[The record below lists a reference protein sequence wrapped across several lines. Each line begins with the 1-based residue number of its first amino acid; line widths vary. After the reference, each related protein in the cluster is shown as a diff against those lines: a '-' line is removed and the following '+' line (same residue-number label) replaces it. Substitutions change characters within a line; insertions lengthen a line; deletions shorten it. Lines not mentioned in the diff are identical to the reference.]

1 MNFPLG
7 RAPLFLLLLA
17 IGSGIGVWISHRSYG
32 DAQPDLIL
40 ATHAR
45 LHADIYRNRIP
56 EFEKRYGV
64 KVDIQEVE
72 INAMRRKLQ
81 AAFLAGTEVPDLVEV
96 PDNLAN
102 YTNGP
107 LKDIGFLDLT
117 DWVKEKGFDQ
127 SFVASRFSLYTTR
140 GRIFALPHDV
150 HPVMLAYRA
159 DIVEDQLGFDMTQI
173 QTWDDFVAMGRR
185 ITKDLDGDGTV
196 DRYALELSTER
207 RAAHLQIL
215 MSQRGDNLFNAQGEV
230 AFDNDSVADLLVW
243 YVTQLRG
250 PQRIAYNFGE
260 SSTAQPL
267 WRAMTDGLV
276 LFYFMPDWRTRQAEQ
291 WASGLTGKMKL
302 MPLPAWKPGGIRT
315 STWGSTGLGI
325 PKRGRNPELAKKL
338 AEFLYIEINDG
349 GAAWAGLHI
358 LPPVKAN
365 WREPEFEKPSALF
378 RGQPYM
384 KLYAELAPQVPAVW
398 VTPFQAKAE
407 NALNQAFQAC
417 DTFFRTNGER
427 GFREFAL
434 AQLKLH
440 ADQVRLYMTRDRFLD
455 Q

>member
-1 MNFPLG
+1 MNFPFG
-7 RAPLFLLLLA
+7 RTPLFLLILA
-17 IGSGIGVWISHRSYG
+17 IVSGLGVWVTHGSYG
-32 DAQPDLIL
+32 EARADLVL

-45 LHADIYRNRIP
+45 LHADIYRKRLP

-72 INAMRRKLQ
+72 ITAMRRKLQ

-102 YTNGP
+102 YTSGP

-140 GRIFALPHDV
+140 GHIFALPHDV

-159 DIVEDQLGFDMTQI
+159 DIVEDQLGIDVSKI
-173 QTWDDFVAMGRR
+173 QTWDDFVEMGRR
-185 ITKDLDGDGTV
+185 ITKDLDGDGV
-196 DRYALELSTER
+196 PDRYALELVAER
-207 RAAHLQIL
+207 RSAYLQLL
-215 MSQRGDNLFNAQGEV
+215 MIQRGDNLFNQKGEV
-230 AFDNDSVADLLVW
+230 SFDNQSVADLLVW

-250 PQRIAYNFGE
+250 PQRIAFNPGE
-260 SSTAQPL
+260 GQPM

-276 LFYFMPDWRTRQAEQ
+276 LFFFMPDWRTRQAMQ
-291 WASGLTGKMKL
+291 WASGLSGKLKL

-325 PKRGRNPELAKKL
+325 PKRGRNPEMAKKL
-338 AEFLYIEINDG
+338 AEFLYTEINDG
-349 GAAWAGLHI
+349 GAAWSGLHI

-365 WREPEFEKPSALF
+365 WHEPEFEKPSALF
-378 RGQPYM
+378 RGQPFM
-384 KLYAELAPQVPAVW
+384 KLYADLAPQVPPVW
-398 VTPFQAKAE
+398 VTPFQTKAE
-407 NALNQAFQAC
+407 DALNQAFQAC
-417 DTFFRTNGER
+417 DAYFRANGDK
-427 GFREFAL
+427 GFNEFAL
-434 AQLKLH
+434 AQLKLR
-440 ADQVRLYMTRDRFLD
+440 ADQVRLYMTRGRFLD